1 MIGEYQLAS
10 ADYRLRESRI
20 LANQRQKLTTFTHFL
35 IRAYP
40 ERLKSAKTLQ
50 TRWGIGVAPSFN
62 SGLRKSNART
72 RGPAIE
78 SVRCVRPFT
87 EKLLPSSA
95 QIFSLDMKFL

>member
-10 ADYRLRESRI
+10 ADYRLRESRT

-40 ERLKSAKTLQ
+40 ERLKSPKTLQ
-50 TRWGIGVAPSFN
+50 TLWGISVAPSFN
-62 SGLRKSNART
+62 SELRKSNA
-72 RGPAIE
+72 PAIE
-78 SVRCVRPFT
+78 SVRCVRPLT

-95 QIFSLDMKFL
+95 QIFSLDMELL